1 MTKHHTADNVLLEL
15 WAIKADTVAR
25 HKTVAQ
31 YFAHL
36 GLMPSARGAQ
46 SVSPAV
52 ETRHAR
58 KGITRTIGVPPRTSG
73 V

>member
-1 MTKHHTADNVLLEL
+1 MAKHQTTDNVLLEL
-15 WAIKADTVAR
+15 WAIKEDTVAR

-46 SVSPAV
+46 SVPPTAV
-52 ETRHAR
+52 NRRVR
-58 KGITRTIGVPPRTSG
+58 KNIVPKLLTNG
-73 V
+73 